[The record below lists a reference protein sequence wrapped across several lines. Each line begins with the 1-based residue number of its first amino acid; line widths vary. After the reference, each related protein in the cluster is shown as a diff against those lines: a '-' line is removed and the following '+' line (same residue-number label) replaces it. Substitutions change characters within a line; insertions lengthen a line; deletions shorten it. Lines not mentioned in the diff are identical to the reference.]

1 MKIAQNHILLL
12 ITILFFVS
20 CRKEKEITV
29 TAYIFGGDAVNLR
42 PLSVFVNGEYK
53 GELPNYTQSSLT
65 CGQQGLD
72 TLALTF
78 LLKSGQH
85 NFVVKNGNGEQ
96 VHKSICKLRE
106 NGISGSCSQG
116 GQEVTK
122 SGDCL
127 LVKLE
132 TDKGSIN

>member
-1 MKIAQNHILLL
+1 MKNSKNYIILVAAFVLL
-12 ITILFFVS
+12 VS
-20 CRKEKEITV
+20 CKKEKEITV
-29 TAYIFGGDAVNLR
+29 TAHIYGGDSVDLR

-53 GELPNYTQSSLT
+53 GVIPNDAQLPLT

-78 LLKSGQH
+78 LLKGGDYT
-85 NFVVKNGNGEQ
+85 FVVKNGNGKQ
-96 VHKSICKLRE
+96 VHKSSCKFSE
-106 NGISGSCSQG
+106 NSISGACSQG
-116 GQEVTK
+116 SQEVTK

-132 TDKGSIN
+132 TDTVSLN

>member
-1 MKIAQNHILLL
+1 MKILKNQILLL
-12 ITILFFVS
+12 VAILFIVS
-20 CRKEKEITV
+20 CKKEKEITV
-29 TAYIFGGDAVNLR
+29 TAHIYGGDNVTLR
-42 PLSVFVNGEYK
+42 PLTVFVNGEYK
-53 GELPNYTQSSLT
+53 GELPDYTQSSLT
-65 CGQQGLD
+65 CGQQGID

-78 LLKSGQH
+78 SLKSGEH

-96 VHKSICKLRE
+96 VHKSVCKLRE

-116 GQEVTK
+116 FQEVTK

-127 LVKLE
+127 LVKLG